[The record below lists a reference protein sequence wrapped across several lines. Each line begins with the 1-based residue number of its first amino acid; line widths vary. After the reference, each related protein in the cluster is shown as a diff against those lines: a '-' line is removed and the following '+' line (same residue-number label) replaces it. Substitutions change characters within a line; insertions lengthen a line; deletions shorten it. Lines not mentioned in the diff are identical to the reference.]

1 MAKHNIKLTI
11 DQSKE
16 NIAQALCL
24 TEERVKEL
32 NDKVVEFLD
41 KNGDGTITSIFAHV
55 AEITETAEE
64 YTYYVYKIGKTDGLS
79 DSIKLFHKRDKKP
92 TNWE

>member
-11 DQSKE
+11 DHSKDR
-16 NIAQALCL
+16 IMDALGL
-24 TEERVKEL
+24 TEERLKEL

-41 KNGDGTITSIFAHV
+41 KNGDGTITSIFAHI

-64 YTYYVYKIGKTDGLS
+64 YTYFIYKYL
-79 DSIKLFHKRDKKP
+79 
-92 TNWE
+92 